1 MSLSIYEFLSDAG
14 VITSFTN
21 LVDFDLFI
29 LGLYLVCWP
38 RMNFPLSG
46 SVPLALALPLVV
58 ILHVYS
64 SAWPKRPTS
73 CTDHIFFL
81 LVSFFEQS
89 QFVSWFT
96 LRAAFYSRWY
106 PVPNFKH
113 LCNEFWVLGLWITVP
128 LPPPLPYI
136 LIMMVLCKTARL
148 PFPSSLPLSSRAAA
162 FSLINFLILAL
173 TIEAKTPGQPE
184 TPPSSILF
192 FNGDLYSKEGLGFP
206 KEMLIQSMG

>member
-1 MSLSIYEFLSDAG
+1 M
-14 VITSFTN
+14 FTAQH
-21 LVDFDLFI
+21 DQR
-29 LGLYLVCWP
+29 YQQ
-38 RMNFPLSG
+38 
-46 SVPLALALPLVV
+46 
-58 ILHVYS
+58 
-64 SAWPKRPTS
+64 S

-81 LVSFFEQS
+81 LVSFFEWS
-89 QFVSWFT
+89 LFVSWFT

-106 PVPNFKH
+106 PVPNFKR
-113 LCNEFWVLGLWITVP
+113 LCNEFWVLGLRITVP
-128 LPPPLPYI
+128 LPPTS
-136 LIMMVLCKTARL
+136 LCPNNDGLVQESTLA
-148 PFPSSLPLSSRAAA
+148 FPSSLPLSSRAAA